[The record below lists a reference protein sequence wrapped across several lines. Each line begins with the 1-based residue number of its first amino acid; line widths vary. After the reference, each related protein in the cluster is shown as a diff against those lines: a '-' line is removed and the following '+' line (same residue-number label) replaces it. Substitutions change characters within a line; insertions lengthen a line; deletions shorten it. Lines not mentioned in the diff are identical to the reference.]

1 MKALGDDYEQRACDW
16 LAASGWRLL
25 TRNYRCKPGEIDII
39 ALDGPTLVF
48 VEVRARQR
56 GRYASAAAS
65 VDKRK
70 QQRLLRAGEHFL
82 QRHPQWRQNSCRFD
96 VVTFEPPQSGA
107 ETKPRWIRSAFTA

>member
-1 MKALGDDYEQRACDW
+1 MKSLGDDYEQRACNW
-16 LAASGWRLL
+16 LTAIGWHLL
-25 TRNYRCKPGEIDII
+25 ILNYRCKPGEIDII

-56 GRYASAAAS
+56 GRYASAAAT

-70 QQRLLRAGEHFL
+70 QRRLLRAGEYFL
-82 QRHPQWRQNSCRFD
+82 QRHPQWRQNPCRFD

-107 ETKPRWIRSAFTA
+107 ETEPHLIRSAFTA